1 MAGVGRRRRRTQGPC
16 PNALFVRWVEEW
28 RDEAREK
35 GVKTQY
41 TYAKVLEPFCLFMNV
56 LVESHGVLI
65 AYCTCIAGSGVI
77 KEVPSAAA
85 KWSGSEDT

>member
-35 GVKTQY
+35 GAKSQY
-41 TYAKVLEPFCLFMNV
+41 TYAKVLERFYL
-56 LVESHGVLI
+56 LL
-65 AYCTCIAGSGVI
+65 
-77 KEVPSAAA
+77 
-85 KWSGSEDT
+85 